1 MIQNNE
7 LPKEIFDVYKTI
19 SAKDKYQLFQSVKR
33 LTNLEKKQL
42 HTCILNFRATKTIHK
57 QGLEIVLNIIK
68 TITPLN
74 SDIFRLIDN
83 KSKKNDY
90 SILTNLISVYMR
102 KGYVSSVNYYVNI
115 GETVDKA
122 ARNAAKFVFNTL
134 KYQTVKYLGLF
145 NACYKYVIAKESNK
159 NIDEISGFDS
169 LLVRMEYNADT
180 PYGRK
185 ASDIGVPFNV
195 IDYYDNLYS
204 NKGADSFDRLDAY
217 EKNKAKSIRSLIIQ
231 G

>member
-1 MIQNNE
+1 MRKSLEKLISNCIALTYK
-7 LPKEIFDVYKTI
+7 LPKGDPAIPKIKVSTCSDECYQILSSDRELAEIIY
-19 SAKDKYQLFQSVKR
+19 
-33 LTNLEKKQL
+33 N
-42 HTCILNFRATKTIHK
+42 
-57 QGLEIVLNIIK
+57 GIV
-68 TITPLN
+68 
-74 SDIFRLIDN
+74 
-83 KSKKNDY
+83 DY
-90 SILTNLISVYMR
+90 SFNEADIDV
-102 KGYVSSVNYYVNI
+102 VSSVNYYVNI
-115 GETVDKA
+115 GETVDNA

-145 NACYKYVIAKESNK
+145 NACYKYVIAQECNK

-185 ASDIGVPFNV
+185 ANDIGVPFNV
-195 IDYYDNLYS
+195 IDYYDKLYS
-204 NKGADSFDRLDAY
+204 NKDTDSFDRLDAY